1 MLCSGIWTPSHGNWE
16 SITFGDGRGGKM
28 GGVVGPGAQEAVG
41 IHQSMGAGTSLFS
54 FFKEH

>member
-1 MLCSGIWTPSHGNWE
+1 
-16 SITFGDGRGGKM
+16 M